1 MGSGSARLRGALCLA
16 PFEKMP
22 RFMQIRSD
30 TSSQVTWRSWSTACP
45 RYAPRTWCH
54 PTIRLGRP
62 WGNGSYVQSLS
73 ALPQGATSS
82 VAICLANC
90 GWPLTD
96 SAWSIRRVAPIWF
109 GIMPTWESPQ
119 LSSGGGTILKSA
131 LNPLSRRPS
140 GQKRRG
146 EGSQCQPG
154 SANQGVAPIQFGGWP
169 HLGERFRV
177 FAWRPLVGAL

>member
-109 GIMPTWESPQ
+109 GIVPTWGWPQ
-119 LSSGGGTILKSA
+119 VSSGGGPIL
-131 LNPLSRRPS
+131 
-140 GQKRRG
+140 
-146 EGSQCQPG
+146 GSG
-154 SANQGVAPIQFGGWP
+154 SAC
-169 HLGERFRV
+169 LR
-177 FAWRPLVGAL
+177 GALCLAPFEKMPRFKQIRSGTSPQVTWRSRSAA